1 MEGCVGRVGQ
11 PTTRTGSSTF
21 CRFGSTGAASPPPP
35 APDDDTPES
44 AKSAVKALSS
54 FASRGRT
61 RGDVGASGDPGAAA
75 AFGED
80 GGDDFGDAA
89 RVTLDRAAASASLV
103 KRGCA

>member
-35 APDDDTPES
+35 EDTPES

-61 RGDVGASGDPGAAA
+61 RGDVGASAEPGAA

-89 RVTLDRAAASASLV
+89 RVTLDKAAASASLV

>member
-21 CRFGSTGAASPPPP
+21 CRFGATGAASPPPP
-35 APDDDTPES
+35 EDTPES

-61 RGDVGASGDPGAAA
+61 RGDVGASAEPGAA

-89 RVTLDRAAASASLV
+89 RVTLDKAAASASLV

>member
-35 APDDDTPES
+35 EDTPES
-44 AKSAVKALSS
+44 AKRAVSADSS

-61 RGDVGASGDPGAAA
+61 RGDVGASAEPGAA

-89 RVTLDRAAASASLV
+89 RVTLDRAAASAPRV

>member
-35 APDDDTPES
+35 ASDEDTPES

-61 RGDVGASGDPGAAA
+61 RGDVGASGEPGAA

-89 RVTLDRAAASASLV
+89 RVTLDRAAASAALV